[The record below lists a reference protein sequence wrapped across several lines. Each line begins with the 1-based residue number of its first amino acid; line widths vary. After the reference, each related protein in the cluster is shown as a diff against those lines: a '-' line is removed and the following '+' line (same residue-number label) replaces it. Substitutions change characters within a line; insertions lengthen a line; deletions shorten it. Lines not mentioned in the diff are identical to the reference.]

1 MMRGIA
7 DKMEAH
13 HNVRILDEAIVD
25 CVILSHRYIAG
36 RQLPDKS
43 VSVLDTACAKV
54 AIGQGATPAPVEDV
68 TRRIQNLTA
77 EINALERE
85 QVTGATHDERL
96 AELKTKRTESEE
108 ELGKLNEQWTKEKD
122 LVEKI
127 RTIRT
132 KLEGTVASGE
142 LRVES
147 EEKESETAE
156 NSESSEN
163 QTQENSEE
171 TQHSELTRIDT
182 KTWIFK
188 NRTQAFDRRTA
199 FDSGRKSSDAAGR

>member
-1 MMRGIA
+1 MRGIA

-13 HNVRILDEAIVD
+13 HNVRILDEAIID

-54 AIGQGATPAPVEDV
+54 AIGQGATPAPVEDA
-68 TRRIQNLTA
+68 TRRIQNLTS

-96 AELKTKRTESEE
+96 EELKTKRRRIGRRTRKIKRAMDE
-108 ELGKLNEQWTKEKD
+108 GKRFGS
-122 LVEKI
+122 KI

-147 EEKESETAE
+147 EE
-156 NSESSEN
+156 N
-163 QTQENSEE
+163 
-171 TQHSELTRIDT
+171 
-182 KTWIFK
+182 
-188 NRTQAFDRRTA
+188 
-199 FDSGRKSSDAAGR
+199 